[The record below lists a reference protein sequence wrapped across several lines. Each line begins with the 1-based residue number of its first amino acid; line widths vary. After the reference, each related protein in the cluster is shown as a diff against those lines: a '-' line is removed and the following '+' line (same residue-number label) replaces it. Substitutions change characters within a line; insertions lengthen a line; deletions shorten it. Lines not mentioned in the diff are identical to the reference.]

1 MTISKRQP
9 YVDFNA
15 GDITFLAKMV
25 EKFAEN
31 INKLFANNEIQR
43 NATKCQM
50 LFSTLCKLG

>member
-15 GDITFLAKMV
+15 GDIT
-25 EKFAEN
+25 
-31 INKLFANNEIQR
+31 LFANNEIQR